1 MNPLSL
7 HDHTLTG
14 LALAPAI
21 AAALGAVAWRLGSRA
36 LAACAVLG
44 AAAVVERS
52 LDLGGNGHVL
62 PLALAA
68 IGAAFAAA
76 PLAARAAR
84 GARIAAPLQI
94 CGRVLFYLAALSL
107 SFTDVADAVRLPRW
121 PAAAI
126 VAVVPAVV
134 VAAALVAAGLRRR
147 DVDPLARGEAMLLAA
162 TAVALAIGHALPT
175 GTGTAIV
182 ANLALAFVAVGRIVR
197 GRSTLDRASFYEG
210 AGLAAALVCARVL
223 EVRPPSW
230 LAAVLVLACA
240 VALAAASLTFERRR
254 ARAAAAPAA
263 GSP

>member
-1 MNPLSL
+1 MNPAPL
-7 HDHTLTG
+7 HDHALTG
-14 LALAPAI
+14 LALAPAL

-44 AAAVVERS
+44 AAVVVERS
-52 LDLGGNGHVL
+52 LDLAGNGHVV

-76 PLAARAAR
+76 PLAASGTR

-121 PAAAI
+121 PPAALA
-126 VAVVPAVV
+126 AVVPAVL

-147 DVDPLARGEAMLLAA
+147 DVDPLTRGEAMLLTA
-162 TAVALAIGHALPT
+162 TAIALAIGHALPT
-175 GTGTAIV
+175 GTGTALV

-197 GRSTLDRASFYEG
+197 GSSTRDRSSFYEG
-210 AGLAAALVCARVL
+210 AGLVAALACARVL
-223 EVRPPSW
+223 ELRPPAW
-230 LAAVLVLACA
+230 LAAVLVLAIGA
-240 VALAAASLTFERRR
+240 ALAAAAFRFERRR
-254 ARAAAAPAA
+254 ARAGAAPAA